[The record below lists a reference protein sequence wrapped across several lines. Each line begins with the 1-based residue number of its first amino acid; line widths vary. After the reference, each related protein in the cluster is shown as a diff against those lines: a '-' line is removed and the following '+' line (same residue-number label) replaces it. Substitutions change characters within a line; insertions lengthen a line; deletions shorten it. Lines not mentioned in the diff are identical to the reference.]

1 MSNHR
6 PSPARNRGCNPEYHQ
21 VINATL
27 KRLGCINET
36 YFLLEPPSR
45 GNPTDTRLR
54 IESIHSFID
63 KIMELIRTNLVR
75 QALDS
80 DLVVSLL
87 KGTVPRLDKALLR
100 GSRGWLNTGLQTV
113 VLLRTTGAKSGV
125 EREIATLCMPVGR
138 DLVLVGSNWGQDRDP
153 AWIHNLRAHST
164 AHITYRGFSGEVEGR
179 ELKGRE
185 RSSMWQHLV
194 HYNPQYGVYQN
205 NTQRRLPVF
214 LMHRP
219 D

>member
-1 MSNHR
+1 MSSGSQRYSPSAWLACTAAHR
-6 PSPARNRGCNPEYHQ
+6 TDEA
-21 VINATL
+21 
-27 KRLGCINET
+27 
-36 YFLLEPPSR
+36 YFLLKRHHAVIQPTHVPV
-45 GNPTDTRLR
+45 NPLLILNVTKL
-54 IESIHSFID
+54 
-63 KIMELIRTNLVR
+63 MELIRTNLVR

-80 DLVVSLL
+80 NLIVSLL

-113 VLLRTTGAKSGV
+113 VLLRTTGAKSGI

-138 DLVLVGSNWGQDRDP
+138 DLALVGSNWGQERDP
-153 AWIHNLRAHST
+153 AWVHNLRANPA
-164 AHITYRGFSGEVEGR
+164 AHITYRGFSGTMIGR

-185 RSSMWQHLV
+185 RSDMWQHLV
-194 HYNPQYGVYQN
+194 HYNPQYGVYQE
-205 NTQRRLPVF
+205 NTQRCLPVM